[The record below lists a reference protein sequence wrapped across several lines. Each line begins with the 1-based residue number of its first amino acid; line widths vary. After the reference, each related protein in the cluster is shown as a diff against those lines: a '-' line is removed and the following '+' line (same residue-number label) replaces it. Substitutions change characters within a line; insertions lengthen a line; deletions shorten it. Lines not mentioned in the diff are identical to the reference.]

1 MASRKKAPKDEEFL
15 DDRMMALIALTL
27 HESAARFQ
35 EVSGQSI
42 EAGPCPAQE
51 ELAAFSDG
59 LLDKD
64 RLAAI
69 IAHLDLCE
77 KCYREMLE
85 VFSVQERLQ
94 PEKSEEEPS

>member
-1 MASRKKAPKDEEFL
+1 MASRKKVPKDEEFP
-15 DDRMMALIALTL
+15 DDRMMTLIALTL
-27 HESAARFQ
+27 HESAARLQ

-59 LLDKD
+59 LPDKE
-64 RLAAI
+64 RRAAV
-69 IAHLDLCE
+69 IAHLDLCA

-85 VFSVQERLQ
+85 VFSVQERLKS
-94 PEKSEEEPS
+94 EKAEEEPS